1 MNAVEDLQKWLKFGL
16 SAEQEDRFRQANFGA
31 DIAQSRI
38 FVLLVI
44 LPFIALLAN
53 DYGFFGLTRTFY
65 GLLTLRLAFTAYTI
79 LFLKSLREFPN
90 YSSYDRAEFF
100 WGIFLA
106 FANAVINATRPENF
120 VAHTIITVLA
130 VFVIVLAI
138 PNRFTNQV
146 IAALVYTIA
155 QTLIIVP
162 SLRVSPQASFVVLLS
177 MLMVNA
183 IAITSSWLLHFWRR
197 REFLTR
203 EKIEKTRAE
212 IETQLTERKKVEEAL
227 REIETLLTTFLEQL
241 PVGAGLF
248 DPQGRW
254 LISNSLLSDLVS
266 DSIPSRDSENSW
278 RWRTW
283 GADGRLIKQSE
294 WPGARA
300 LRGENVTPG
309 LDFLYTSD
317 DGREIWTRV
326 SSVPFRNKAGEITG
340 VITVIQ
346 DIDKQKRAEEAL
358 KRSEKGL
365 AEAQRIA
372 HLGNWDR
379 NLATGKL
386 YWSDELYR
394 IFGLK
399 PQEFEMTYDIFLDYV
414 HPEDRDYLD
423 KAVKKALNGGSFDI
437 NYRIVSANGEER
449 VVHSQSEVVFNEKN
463 TPVRIRGIIQD
474 ITEHIRAEER
484 IQHLADVVESSDDS
498 IFSLSL
504 EGIIT
509 SWNRGAEQVYG
520 YSAEEIL
527 GKNGSIFEPE
537 NLKGEIKK
545 LIERVKNNEKIR
557 YYETLRLRKDGA
569 LVNVSITLSP
579 VFSSSGELVAV
590 STIARDITERKRAD
604 EALRKSEERFRAL
617 VTASSEVIYRMSPDW
632 RCMNRLCGRG
642 FLADTE
648 NLNPAWLQE
657 YILPE
662 DQPYVTA
669 VINEAIRTKSI
680 FELEHR
686 VRQADGSI
694 GWTFSRAVPLLDK
707 NGEIIEW
714 FGAASDITERKLA
727 EETLRQSELLYRSIG
742 ELIPYG
748 IWETNTEGGVIYLS
762 QSFLDMIGKSLD
774 EVMEFGWLDHYPP
787 EKIPKFLDDWKRTL
801 AEGTDW
807 HYEHPIRDKNGE
819 WKTIL
824 SRGFPM
830 RDESGKITT
839 WAGINLDIT
848 ERKQAE
854 EALAKIDIARQRE
867 IHHRI
872 KNNLQVISS
881 LLDLTA
887 ERFNNREC
895 IKDSEVLKAFR
906 ESQDRVISMA
916 LIHEELYKG
925 EEFET
930 LNFSP
935 YIEELAEN
943 LLQTYVVGN
952 LDINLKMDLEEN
964 AFFDMDTAV
973 PLGIIVNELVSN
985 SLKHA
990 FPGRNEGEIR
1000 IELHKEEN
1008 GECTKSINEDCKIT
1022 NFVLTVSDNGVGIPE
1037 NFDMENLDTLGMQ
1050 LVTSLVGQ
1058 LDGEFELKRVN
1069 GTEFTVRFTVIE
1081 KINQESAPASQ

>member
-1 MNAVEDLQKWLKFGL
+1 MNSVRGIQKWLAFGL
-16 SAEQEDRFRQANFGA
+16 SAEQEDRFRQANFGE
-31 DIAQSRI
+31 DISQARI
-38 FVLLVI
+38 FIFLVLL
-44 LPFIALLAN
+44 PFVALLVN
-53 DYGFFGLTRTFY
+53 DYGFLGFSGKFY
-65 GLLTLRLAFTAYTI
+65 ALLALRLVFTAYTV
-79 LFLKSLREFPN
+79 LFLKSLKELSN
-90 YSSYDRAEFF
+90 YHSYDRAVFF
-100 WGIFLA
+100 WVLFFALA
-106 FANAVINATRPENF
+106 NIAINSTRPENF
-120 VAHTIITVLA
+120 VAHTIVTVLA
-130 VFVIVLAI
+130 VFIIVLAI

-146 IAALVYTIA
+146 IMALVYTIG

-162 SLRVSPQASFVVLLS
+162 GLRVSPQASFVVLLS

-183 IAITSSWLLHFWRR
+183 IAVISSWLLHFWRR

-203 EKIEKTRAE
+203 EE
-212 IETQLTERKKVEEAL
+212 IQKSRVETEIQLIERKKAEEAL
-227 REIETLLTTFLEQL
+227 RESEALLFAFLEQL
-241 PVGAGLF
+241 PVGTGLF
-248 DPQGRW
+248 DPQGRR

-266 DSIPSRDSENSW
+266 GSIPSRDSENSW

-283 GADGRLIKQSE
+283 GADGHLIPQSE

-300 LRGENVTPG
+300 LKGENVTPG
-309 LDFLYTSD
+309 LDFLYTF
-317 DGREIWTRV
+317 DGGLEIWTRV
-326 SSVPFRNKAGEITG
+326 SSVPFRNKSGEIKG
-340 VITVIQ
+340 IITVIQ
-346 DIDKQKRAEEAL
+346 DIDKQKQAEEAL

-365 AEAQRIA
+365 AEAQRIS

-379 NLATGKL
+379 NLATDKL

-399 PQEFEMTYDIFLDYV
+399 PQEFEMTYDTFLDYV
-414 HPEDRDYLD
+414 HPEDRDYVD
-423 KAVKKALNGGSFDI
+423 KAVKKALNEGSFDI

-449 VVHSQSEVVFNEKN
+449 VVHSQSKVVFSEKN

-474 ITEHIRAEER
+474 ITEHIKGEEK
-484 IQHLADVVESSDDS
+484 IQHLANVVESSDDS
-498 IFSLSL
+498 IFSQSL
-504 EGIIT
+504 KGIVT
-509 SWNRGAEQVYG
+509 SWNKGAEQVYG

-527 GKNGSIFEPE
+527 GKNVSTLEPE

-557 YYETLRLRKDGA
+557 YYETLRLRKDGT
-569 LVNVSITLSP
+569 LINVSVTLSP
-579 VFSSSGELVAV
+579 VFSSSGELMAV

-604 EALRKSEERFRAL
+604 EVLRKSEERFRAL

-642 FLADTE
+642 FLSDTE
-648 NLNPAWLQE
+648 NLNPTWLQE

-694 GWTFSRAVPLLDK
+694 GWTSSRAVPLLDK

-714 FGAASDITERKLA
+714 FGAS
-727 EETLRQSELLYRSIG
+727 S
-742 ELIPYG
+742 
-748 IWETNTEGGVIYLS
+748 
-762 QSFLDMIGKSLD
+762 
-774 EVMEFGWLDHYPP
+774 
-787 EKIPKFLDDWKRTL
+787 
-801 AEGTDW
+801 
-807 HYEHPIRDKNGE
+807 
-819 WKTIL
+819 
-824 SRGFPM
+824 
-830 RDESGKITT
+830 
-839 WAGINLDIT
+839 DIT

-854 EALAKIDIARQRE
+854 EALAKMDIARQKE

-887 ERFNNREC
+887 ERFNNRGC
-895 IKDSEVLKAFR
+895 IQDSEVLKAFR

-925 EEFET
+925 EGFET
-930 LNFSP
+930 LNFSS

-952 LDINLKMDLEEN
+952 LDINLKMNLEEN

-973 PLGIIVNELVSN
+973 PLGMIVNELVSN

-990 FPGRNEGEIR
+990 FPDRKEGEIR
-1000 IELHKEEN
+1000 IELYKEEN

-1037 NFDMENLDTLGMQ
+1037 KFDMESIDTLGMQ
-1050 LVTSLVGQ
+1050 LVTSLVDQ
-1058 LDGEFELKRVN
+1058 LDGELELKRDN
-1069 GTEFTVRFTVIE
+1069 GTEFSVRFTVTDRDNQSSAQGIKQSIE
-1081 KINQESAPASQ
+1081 